1 MARFS
6 HIAGDVALD
15 LINTVEWRL
24 SDENR
29 EEDLNDF
36 GDVTET
42 CHYSTSILTV

>member
-24 SDENR
+24 SLISVR
-29 EEDLNDF
+29 VGTVGLQVR
-36 GDVTET
+36 VTGGL
-42 CHYSTSILTV
+42 SPN